1 MSGERFVTRGHP
13 AAVAAMDRWI
23 RQQRA
28 PHALLISGPDGCG
41 KTTLALDLA
50 AGLLCLDPDPAAR
63 PCRTCAACHKVAH
76 GNHPDVHRLAPQGA
90 GEQIRLGQVQDL
102 IGDLA
107 LKPMEGRVR
116 FCLIED
122 AQRLN
127 PDAQNALLKALEEP
141 VGESC
146 LVLAA
151 DDTAPILPT
160 VLSRVARVRLGPV
173 PVDDVAGWLMERGIP
188 AAAARTAARSSDGR
202 PGRALALAR
211 DPEIGLARD
220 RLARQLL
227 DLAEADRRT
236 RLAAAAD
243 LMATGLSL
251 DAQPEPATDEPSP
264 ESDAAAVA
272 IDATASGARA
282 RPSRVRRTPSAST
295 RLQPADRRRAVARVL
310 ETWRDVGRD
319 LAVFASG
326 GRAEIRR
333 IELLEELDRLA
344 PRLDR
349 HALARF
355 LDGLDGL
362 SAAIE
367 SYASPELVLDA
378 LLLRWPQPRPVA
390 AARVPIPA

>member
-1 MSGERFVTRGHP
+1 MSTDHFATRGHP
-13 AAVAAMDRWI
+13 AAVAVMDRWI
-23 RQQRA
+23 RQERA

-50 AGLLCLDPDPAAR
+50 AGLLCLDPDAAAR

-76 GNHPDVHRLAPQGA
+76 GNHPDVHRLSPQGA
-90 GEQIRLGQVQDL
+90 GEQIRLGQVQEL

-107 LKPMEGRVR
+107 LMPMEGRLR

-127 PDAQNALLKALEEP
+127 PDAQNAFLKALEEP
-141 VGESC
+141 IGASC

-160 VLSRVARVRLGPV
+160 VLSRVARIRLGPV
-173 PVDDVAGWLMERGIP
+173 PIDDVANWLMERGLP
-188 AAAARTAARSSDGR
+188 AATARSAARASDGR
-202 PGRALALAR
+202 PGRALVLSR

-227 DLAEADRRT
+227 DLAAADHRT

-251 DAQPEPATDEPSP
+251 DAQPDVDP
-264 ESDAAAVA
+264 EFENEETGDAATAE
-272 IDATASGARA
+272 TASAGRGARA
-282 RPSRVRRTPSAST
+282 KPARSTRRTPSAST

-319 LAVFASG
+319 LAVSASG
-326 GRAEIRR
+326 GRAQIRR
-333 IELLEELDRLA
+333 IELLEELDALA
-344 PRLDR
+344 PRVDR
-349 HALARF
+349 LALANF

-362 SAAIE
+362 TAAIE

-378 LLLRWPQPRPVA
+378 LLLRWPRPVA
-390 AARVPIPA
+390 AA

>member
-1 MSGERFVTRGHP
+1 
-13 AAVAAMDRWI
+13 
-23 RQQRA
+23 
-28 PHALLISGPDGCG
+28 
-41 KTTLALDLA
+41 
-50 AGLLCLDPDPAAR
+50 
-63 PCRTCAACHKVAH
+63 
-76 GNHPDVHRLAPQGA
+76 
-90 GEQIRLGQVQDL
+90 
-102 IGDLA
+102 
-107 LKPMEGRVR
+107 MEGRVR

-141 VGESC
+141 VGASC

-173 PVDDVAGWLMERGIP
+173 PTDDVASWLMDRGVP
-188 AAAARTAARSSDGR
+188 AAAARTAARASDGR

-211 DPEIGLARD
+211 DPELGLARD

-227 DLAEADRRT
+227 DLASADRRT
-236 RLAAAAD
+236 RLAAASD

-251 DAQPEPATDEPSP
+251 DATPDLDV
-264 ESDAAAVA
+264 DAATAGE
-272 IDATASGARA
+272 DAGGDGGEAPTSTTKAKPARA
-282 RPSRVRRTPSAST
+282 KKAPSASA
-295 RLQPADRRRAVARVL
+295 RLLPADRRRAVARVL

-319 LAVFASG
+319 LAVSASD
-326 GRAEIRR
+326 GRAQIRR
-333 IELLEELDRLA
+333 IELLEDLDSLAPRVDRLA
-344 PRLDR
+344 
-349 HALARF
+349 LASF

-390 AARVPIPA
+390 GA

>member
-1 MSGERFVTRGHP
+1 MPGERFATRGHP
-13 AAVAAMDRWI
+13 AAVAVMERWI
-23 RQQRA
+23 TQQRA

-50 AGLLCLDPDPAAR
+50 AGLLCLDPDPVAR

-90 GEQIRLGQVQDL
+90 GEQIRLGQVQEL

-160 VLSRVARVRLGPV
+160 VISRVGRVRLGPM
-173 PVDDVAGWLMERGIP
+173 PTDDVADWLMERGVP
-188 AAAARTAARSSDGR
+188 ASTARSAARASDGR
-202 PGRALALAR
+202 PGRALSLSR
-211 DPEIGLARD
+211 DPELGLARD

-227 DLAEADRRT
+227 DLATADRRT

-243 LMATGLSL
+243 LMSTGLSL
-251 DAQPEPATDEPSP
+251 DALPDVDAGPAADDDIDTPADG
-264 ESDAAAVA
+264 AADRAR
-272 IDATASGARA
+272 GARSKPP
-282 RPSRVRRTPSAST
+282 RPTRRTTATSA
-295 RLQPADRRRAVARVL
+295 RLQPADRRRSVARVL

-319 LAVFASG
+319 LAVSASG
-326 GRAEIRR
+326 GRAQIRR
-333 IELLEELDRLA
+333 IELLEELGELASRVDRT
-344 PRLDR
+344 
-349 HALARF
+349 ALASF
-355 LDGLDGL
+355 LEGLDGL

-378 LLLRWPQPRPVA
+378 LLLRWPEPRPRA
-390 AARVPIPA
+390 EA

>member
-1 MSGERFVTRGHP
+1 M
-13 AAVAAMDRWI
+13 
-23 RQQRA
+23 
-28 PHALLISGPDGCG
+28 
-41 KTTLALDLA
+41 
-50 AGLLCLDPDPAAR
+50 
-63 PCRTCAACHKVAH
+63 AH

-90 GEQIRLGQVQDL
+90 GEQIRLGQVQEL

-160 VLSRVARVRLGPV
+160 VISRVGRVRLGPV
-173 PVDDVAGWLMERGIP
+173 PTDDVADWLMERGV
-188 AAAARTAARSSDGR
+188 AASTARSAARASDGR
-202 PGRALALAR
+202 PGRALSLSR
-211 DPEIGLARD
+211 DPELGLARD

-227 DLAEADRRT
+227 DLATADRRT

-251 DAQPEPATDEPSP
+251 DAQPDLDAGGEHRRRPTRLLTTPGHRPRRTSQARHGPRGGTSVAPRASSP
-264 ESDAAAVA
+264 PIAVA
-272 IDATASGARA
+272 
-282 RPSRVRRTPSAST
+282 PSRASSRRGAMSAATSPSS
-295 RLQPADRRRAVARVL
+295 
-310 ETWRDVGRD
+310 
-319 LAVFASG
+319 ASG
-326 GRAEIRR
+326 GRAQIRR
-333 IELLEELDRLA
+333 IELLEEMDGLAARVDRT
-344 PRLDR
+344 
-349 HALARF
+349 ALASF
-355 LDGLDGL
+355 LEGLDGL

-378 LLLRWPQPRPVA
+378 LLLRWPQPRSGA
-390 AARVPIPA
+390 GA

>member
-1 MSGERFVTRGHP
+1 MSAERFATRGH
-13 AAVAAMDRWI
+13 AAAIAVMDRWI
-23 RQQRA
+23 ERQRA

-63 PCRTCAACHKVAH
+63 PCRSCAACHKVSH

-90 GEQIRLGQVQDL
+90 GEQIRLGQVQEL
-102 IGDLA
+102 IADLA
-107 LKPMEGRVR
+107 LMPMEGRLR

-141 VGESC
+141 VGASC

-151 DDTAPILPT
+151 DHTAPILPT
-160 VLSRVARVRLGPV
+160 VLSRAARVRLGPV
-173 PVDDVAGWLMERGIP
+173 RTDDVAEWLVDRGVP
-188 AAAARTAARSSDGR
+188 AAAARAAARASDGR
-202 PGRALALAR
+202 PGRALVLAR

-220 RLARQLL
+220 RLGRQLL
-227 DLAEADRRT
+227 DLAAADRRT
-236 RLAAAAD
+236 RLAAASD

-251 DAQPEPATDEPSP
+251 DAPPELDGTAEVGDGGGSTAAD
-264 ESDAAAVA
+264 DAA
-272 IDATASGARA
+272 SS
-282 RPSRVRRTPSAST
+282 PSRSKPVRARRTPSAST

-319 LAVFASG
+319 LAVSASG
-326 GRAEIRR
+326 GRAHIRR
-333 IELLEELDRLA
+333 VELLEELDDLA
-344 PRLDR
+344 PRVDR
-349 HALARF
+349 AALAAF

-362 SAAIE
+362 VAALE
-367 SYASPELVLDA
+367 GYASPELVLDA
-378 LLLRWPQPRPVA
+378 LLLRWPQPRPRAV
-390 AARVPIPA
+390 

>member
-1 MSGERFVTRGHP
+1 MAGERFVTRGHP
-13 AAVAAMDRWI
+13 AAIAVIDRWI

-50 AGLLCLDPDPAAR
+50 AGLLCLDPEPAAR

-90 GEQIRLGQVQDL
+90 GEQIRLGQVQEL
-102 IGDLA
+102 ISDLA
-107 LKPMEGRVR
+107 LKPMEGRLR

-141 VGESC
+141 VGASC

-160 VLSRVARVRLGPV
+160 VLSRVARLRLGPA
-173 PVDDVAGWLMERGIP
+173 PTDDVADWLMARGV
-188 AAAARTAARSSDGR
+188 AASAARSAARASDGR
-202 PGRALALAR
+202 PGRALTLAR

-227 DLAEADRRT
+227 DLADADRRT
-236 RLAAAAD
+236 RLAAASD

-251 DAQPEPATDEPSP
+251 DAQPDLERDEVAP
-264 ESDAAAVA
+264 DAE
-272 IDATASGARA
+272 DQTSE
-282 RPSRVRRTPSAST
+282 
-295 RLQPADRRRAVARVL
+295 AD
-310 ETWRDVGRD
+310 
-319 LAVFASG
+319 
-326 GRAEIRR
+326 
-333 IELLEELDRLA
+333 
-344 PRLDR
+344 
-349 HALARF
+349 
-355 LDGLDGL
+355 
-362 SAAIE
+362 
-367 SYASPELVLDA
+367 
-378 LLLRWPQPRPVA
+378 
-390 AARVPIPA
+390 ARVPRGAQPAGPDAADAVVFNSSAAR